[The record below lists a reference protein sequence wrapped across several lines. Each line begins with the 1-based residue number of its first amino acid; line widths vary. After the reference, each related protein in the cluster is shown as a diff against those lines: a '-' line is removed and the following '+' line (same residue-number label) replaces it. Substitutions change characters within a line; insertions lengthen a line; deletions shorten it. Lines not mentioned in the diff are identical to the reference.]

1 MNCISCKW
9 CWFVLLQSK
18 SQQQQALNSRGC
30 KNNSF
35 ISPNI
40 SLFLSPLH
48 LRFLPHHRL
57 QHCNGTAGPASSSS
71 RVFLNKQ
78 KRDKTKYFINI
89 LFCAPFRCTFREL
102 NAFDFASVLPLS
114 SSSASTAS
122 LLAVADINYHFIHCT
137 KLDYKFNF
145 PVLRTESSLRRQPC
159 IANWLIE
166 IRNMSSLSKNYYWF
180 SNLFIFTFILL
191 ILRVLRVLQ
200 SIGGRS
206 VGLRFPN
213 EKMKTS
219 FNNIILMDF
228 DLFMSSLRMKC
239 ILIQL

>member
-1 MNCISCKW
+1 MMLIR
-9 CWFVLLQSK
+9 FAAVGVAAAAQFAGLQM
-18 SQQQQALNSRGC
+18 Q
-30 KNNSF
+30 F
-35 ISPNI
+35 
-40 SLFLSPLH
+40 
-48 LRFLPHHRL
+48 LRFPQYFAVSLL
-57 QHCNGTAGPASSSS
+57 SIFCFCLITNCNAATATAGPASASS

-89 LFCAPFRCTFREL
+89 LFCASFRCTFREL
-102 NAFDFASVLPLS
+102 NAFAFSSALSSSSS

-145 PVLRTESSLRRQPC
+145 PVFRPESSLGRQPG

-180 SNLFIFTFILL
+180 SNLFIFTFILP

-200 SIGGRS
+200 SMVGDLWGS
-206 VGLRFPN
+206 VYRMRKWKHHLT
-213 EKMKTS
+213 TS
-219 FNNIILMDF
+219 F
-228 DLFMSSLRMKC
+228 
-239 ILIQL
+239 